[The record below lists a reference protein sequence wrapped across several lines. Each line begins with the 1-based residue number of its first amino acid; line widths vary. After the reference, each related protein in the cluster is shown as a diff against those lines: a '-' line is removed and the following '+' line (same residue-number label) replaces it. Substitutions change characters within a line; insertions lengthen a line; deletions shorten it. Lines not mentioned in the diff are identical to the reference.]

1 MQVGRRAALPLIVA
15 IGLTAC
21 DPLGGGSAQSA
32 PQDVVRIGIT
42 EPRHLI
48 PTNTNDTDGSQV
60 LAALFTPLV
69 DYDAEN
75 KPTEVAAE
83 SIEST
88 DHKVW
93 TITLKDG
100 YTFHNGEKVTADTY
114 IDAWNYGAYAPNDQA
129 NSYFFAKVAG
139 YADTQPT
146 DPDGDGPQKATEPKS
161 TTLSGLK
168 KVDDLTFRVTLSAPF
183 TEFRTMLGYT
193 AFYPLPPSAWASP
206 GVLSPGFE
214 DTIVGQ
220 GPFKIKGTWRHGAAI
235 EVERYEAYPGERPKV
250 RGVTFRPYDQL
261 TDAYA
266 DVLSDELDVIR
277 TVPAEKL
284 ASAPDDLGDRYQ
296 HSPDS
301 TLQFLAFPSFQP
313 DFGKADVRRA
323 ISMAINRDEIVSSVF
338 NDSQQAARSFV
349 SPIVAGYRENSC
361 GAACE
366 FDAAEAR
373 RLYTD
378 AGGPA
383 KLQITYNDDGGHE
396 GWIDATCA
404 QLRTNLGVTCV
415 GVAEPRFGD
424 LLSKVEQRQPVG
436 MFRMGW
442 PMDYPSMESYL
453 GPLYSTTGSSNY
465 AGYSNP
471 RFDTLVAEA
480 TQAASEAET
489 IKKYQQ
495 AEDVLADDM
504 PVIPLRFGQNNYGHS
519 TKVKNVELDVFS
531 RVNLLTITTA

>member
-1 MQVGRRAALPLIVA
+1 MQVGRRAALPLLVA

-21 DPLGGGSAQSA
+21 DPLGSGPAQSP

-75 KPTEVAAE
+75 RPVEAAAE
-83 SIEST
+83 SVEST
-88 DHKVW
+88 DHRVW
-93 TITLKDG
+93 TIRLKDG
-100 YTFHNGEKVTADTY
+100 YTFHNGEKVTADAY
-114 IDAWNYGAYAPNDQA
+114 IDAWNYGAYGPNDQA
-129 NSYFFAKVAG
+129 NSYFFAKIAG

-146 DPDGDGPQKATEPKS
+146 DPDGDGPQRATDPEAK
-161 TTLSGLK
+161 TLSGLK

-183 TEFRTMLGYT
+183 TEFKTMLGYA
-193 AFYPLPPSAWASP
+193 AFYPLPPAAWASP

-220 GPFKIKGTWRHGAAI
+220 GPFKIKGTWRRGAAI
-235 EVERYEAYPGERPKV
+235 EVERYEAYPGAKPKV
-250 RGVTFRPYDQL
+250 RGVTFRPYDQAS
-261 TDAYA
+261 DAYA

-284 ASAPDDLGDRYQ
+284 ASAPGDLGDRYR

-313 DFGKADVRRA
+313 EFGKADVRRA
-323 ISMAINRDEIVSSVF
+323 ISMAINRDEIVRSVF
-338 NDSQQAARSFV
+338 NDSQQVARSFV
-349 SPIVAGYRENSC
+349 APIVAGYRANSC

-366 FDAAEAR
+366 YDPAEAR
-373 RLYTD
+373 RLYTE

-383 KLQITYNDDGGHE
+383 TLRITYNDDGGH
-396 GWIDATCA
+396 GDWIESTCA
-404 QLRTNLGVTCV
+404 QLRTNLGVECI

-424 LLSKVEQRQPVG
+424 LLSKVERRQPVG
-436 MFRMGW
+436 LFRMGW

-465 AGYSNP
+465 SGYSNS

-495 AEDVLADDM
+495 AEDVLAADM
-504 PVIPLRFGQNNYGHS
+504 PVIPLRFGQNNYAHS
-519 TKVKNVELDVFS
+519 TKVNNVELDVFS
-531 RVNLLTITTA
+531 RVNLLQITMA